1 MFESR
6 SRAALQFPVNIRCA
20 KDRAIFSVGLG
31 VETVGSLCWIA
42 LPSSNRLLRLPSF
55 QDVSLLSRQA
65 ACSLA
70 LEVLC
75 GFCRRRSGR
84 TVAALSATDSRAEAE
99 AKARYSLDS
108 SRTNSLPALPKG
120 TVKQFLLQWTTS
132 E

>member
-1 MFESR
+1 MSESR
-6 SRAALQFPVNIRCA
+6 SRAVLHFAMNIKSV

-31 VETVGSLCWIA
+31 VDTLGSLCWIA

-65 ACSLA
+65 ACALA

-84 TVAALSATDSRAEAE
+84 TVAALSATDSRTEAE
-99 AKARYSLDS
+99 AKARYI
-108 SRTNSLPALPKG
+108 
-120 TVKQFLLQWTTS
+120 QF
-132 E
+132 

>member
-1 MFESR
+1 MFERR
-6 SRAALQFPVNIRCA
+6 SRAALHFPVNIKSV
-20 KDRAIFSVGLG
+20 KDWEIFFIDLV
-31 VETVGSLCWIA
+31 VETLSSLFWIA
-42 LPSSNRLLRLPSF
+42 MPSSNRLLKLPSF

-99 AKARYSLDS
+99 AKARYSLDN
-108 SRTNSLPALPKG
+108 SRTNSLPALK
-120 TVKQFLLQWTTS
+120 KFLLQWTTS